1 MYRCKECGTEYKTKV
16 EFCDCGN
23 DTFDFIEDVKPIKK
37 VTPKAKIE
45 RKKLTLEQ
53 KADLIS
59 KLFFVLCIILSIIV
73 WLIPIKTE
81 VKEDQKL
88 NMEEKV
94 TTSIPDI
101 NKIWKETPKKNQ
113 PLKEQPLKEQ
123 QTIVLRENN
132 PIPLTPTPFD
142 YARQFE
148 EKISNTINKTIQKPV
163 EKKIP
168 TQPKILEQKVVNKP
182 IETKKVVSSTQQQA
196 SNKNIQTQEAQKPI
210 QPKQQVVE
218 KPNTQA
224 IVQKN
229 QERPVEKPTYN
240 PNSPEMLQYKSNL
253 RAALFSKFAVG
264 SIQGSGS
271 CTVQFSVDSTGK
283 LINRRFV
290 KESDNKSLNDTV
302 YYMLMSVPKF
312 IAPPTGYNG
321 EAITMNFIINN
332 GSYEV
337 SIY

>member
-23 DTFDFIEDVKPIKK
+23 DTFDLIEDVKLTKK
-37 VTPKAKIE
+37 ITQKEKFE
-45 RKKLTLEQ
+45 RKELTLEQ
-53 KADLIS
+53 KADLVS
-59 KLFFVLCIILSIIV
+59 KLFFVICLILSIII

-81 VKEDQKL
+81 VKEEQKPKI
-88 NMEEKV
+88 EQKT

-101 NKIWKETPKKNQ
+101 NKIWKETPKKV
-113 PLKEQPLKEQ
+113 Q
-123 QTIVLRENN
+123 QTTVIREDN
-132 PIPLTPTPFD
+132 PIPLTPTPVD
-142 YARQFE
+142 YARLLEQ
-148 EKISNTINKTIQKPV
+148 KVSNNINKALQKPIQNPV
-163 EKKIP
+163 EKKVV
-168 TQPKILEQKVVNKP
+168 TQPKKVEQKTIVQP
-182 IETKKVVSSTQQQA
+182 IQ
-196 SNKNIQTQEAQKPI
+196 NKNTQKIEISKPV
-210 QPKQQVVE
+210 QPKTQTTQPQPVQTKPKQELVE
-218 KPNTQA
+218 KQNS
-224 IVQKN
+224 QK
-229 QERPVEKPTYN
+229 QIAQTPVEKKVEKPTYN
-240 PNSPEMLQYKSNL
+240 PNSPEMLRYKSNL

-271 CTVQFSVDSTGK
+271 CTIQFSVDSTGK
-283 LINRRFV
+283 LINRKFV

-321 EAITMNFIINN
+321 EAIRMNFIINN